1 MKKRGSHSS
10 RGDNIHIEFE
20 HGTDIPQNRTELLG
34 SAVPV
39 LSVEIYIYMIGG
51 LQHFLFFHIL
61 GIIIRTN

>member
-39 LSVEIYIYMIGG
+39 LSVEIYIYI
-51 LQHFLFFHIL
+51 
-61 GIIIRTN
+61 